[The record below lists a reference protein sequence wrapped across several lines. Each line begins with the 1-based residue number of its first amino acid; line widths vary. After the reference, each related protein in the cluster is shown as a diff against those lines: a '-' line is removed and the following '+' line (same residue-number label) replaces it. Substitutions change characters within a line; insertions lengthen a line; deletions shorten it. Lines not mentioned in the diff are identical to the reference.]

1 MKNLKENVHGAYA
14 DMRSD
19 TVTPLSLAEELMP
32 LLRDYF
38 FCKTEICG
46 GGLKIEFPDGQKFML
61 VAEKTGGAP

>member
-46 GGLKIEFPDGQKFML
+46 GGLK
-61 VAEKTGGAP
+61 